1 MQNKV
6 LVVPL
11 DSLVPKSNA
20 LANGVGNT
28 YRNGDVNPIGDSV
41 WIGLDEAEELDLPV
55 GCSIDSLWAR
65 EDEQRVFFRCMGY
78 TLAGRIYQYTLRSAA
93 PYQNG
98 PYQNGSYQNGY
109 IHPVSKSV
117 PRKPYGE
124 LSIWRQSHVNG
135 FDPERWTVEQV
146 WVPNPNDGVQI
157 PMYMIHDKSLV
168 KSGDS
173 FCLLYGYPH

>member
-20 LANGVGNT
+20 LANGVVDT
-28 YRNGDVNPIGDSV
+28 DPPYRNGDVEPSGDSV
-41 WIGLDEAEELDLPV
+41 WVGLGEAEELDLPV
-55 GCSIDSLWAR
+55 GCSIDGLWAR

-78 TLAGRIYQYTLRSAA
+78 TLAGRIYQYTLKSAA
-93 PYQNG
+93 

-157 PMYMIHDKSLV
+157 PMYMVHDKSLV